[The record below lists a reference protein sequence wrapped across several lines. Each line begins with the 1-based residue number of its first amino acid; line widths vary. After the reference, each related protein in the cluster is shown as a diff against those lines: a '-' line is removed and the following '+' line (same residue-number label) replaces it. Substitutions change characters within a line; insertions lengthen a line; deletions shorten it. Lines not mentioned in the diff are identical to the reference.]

1 MKKLYLKPS
10 IESIVLKSEV
20 GFMNGSEPEV
30 SGNIGAKEN
39 DMFFDWDEDIFSE
52 ESEEENNDLFSSLWE
67 D

>member
-39 DMFFDWDEDIFSE
+39 SWFDFDWDDDEFADLWAEDEDEDI
-52 ESEEENNDLFSSLWE
+52 
-67 D
+67 

>member
-39 DMFFDWDEDIFSE
+39 NIMFDWDNDEWND
-52 ESEEENNDLFSSLWE
+52 DLFSSLWN
-67 D
+67 